1 MNTIHVRDRGQIT
14 LPKELRA
21 AYHLDT
27 GSRLLV
33 VPLDGER
40 FEVRVMPARR
50 SMRELMALYADDG
63 PVPDIA
69 AEREALGD
77 ALEEAIRTG
86 GRRP

>member
-1 MNTIHVRDRGQIT
+1 MMIAQVGEQGQLT
-14 LPKELRA
+14 LPEEIRA

-27 GSRLLV
+27 RSRLLF

-40 FEVRVMPARR
+40 FVVRVMPARR
-50 SMRELMALYADDG
+50 SIFELMDLYADDG

-77 ALEEAIRTG
+77 ALEETFRTG
-86 GRRP
+86 GPRP